1 MYSSDDFDTE
11 LVEGLK
17 KGDQASHKQLVV
29 TYWEKLNY
37 LARRILNDS
46 SAANDCVQEA
56 LIKAIYKIDDF
67 EGKGSFSGWLRRIVV
82 NEALMA
88 LRKKK
93 SRKEESIDNLMQ
105 EFDEMGMYSQPYN
118 GRPIS
123 LDVLQESEAV
133 RTQVRLAIDKLPDN
147 FRITLLLRDIEGYT
161 TKEVAKKM
169 DVTEQNVKVRLHRAR
184 LALRNI
190 LAPILRE
197 EAE

>member
-1 MYSSDDFDTE
+1 MLEESDKE

-17 KGDQASHKQLVV
+17 NGDQASYKRLVT
-29 TYWEKLNY
+29 TYWERLNF
-37 LARRILNDS
+37 LARRILNEPS
-46 SAANDCVQEA
+46 NANDCVQEA
-56 LIKAIYKIDDF
+56 FIKAINKIDDF
-67 EGKGSFSGWLRRIVV
+67 EGKGSFAGWLRRIVV

-93 SRKEESIDNLMQ
+93 SRKEDSIDNLMQ

-118 GRPIS
+118 GHPIS
-123 LDVLQESEAV
+123 LDVLQESEEV
-133 RTQVRLAIDKLPDN
+133 RIQVRLAIDKLPDI
-147 FRITLLLRDIEGYT
+147 FRITLMLRDIEGYT
-161 TKEVAKKM
+161 TKEVAEKM
-169 DVTEQNVKVRLHRAR
+169 DATEQNVKVRLHRAR

>member
-1 MYSSDDFDTE
+1 MSSFDDLDTQ

-17 KGDQASHKQLVV
+17 NGDQDSYKKLLV
-29 TYWEKLNY
+29 TYWEKLNC
-37 LARRILNDS
+37 LARRILNDPS
-46 SAANDCVQEA
+46 TANDCVQEA
-56 LIKAIYKIDDF
+56 LIKAINKIDDF
-67 EGKGSFSGWLRRIVV
+67 EGKGSFAGWLRRIVV

-105 EFDEMGMYSQPYN
+105 DFDEMGMYVQPYN
-118 GRPIS
+118 GQPIS
-123 LDVLQESEAV
+123 LDVLQESEEV
-133 RTQVRLAIDKLPDN
+133 KKQVRLAIDKLPDV

-161 TKEVAKKM
+161 TKEVAEKM

-190 LAPILRE
+190 LIPVLRE
-197 EAE
+197 EAG